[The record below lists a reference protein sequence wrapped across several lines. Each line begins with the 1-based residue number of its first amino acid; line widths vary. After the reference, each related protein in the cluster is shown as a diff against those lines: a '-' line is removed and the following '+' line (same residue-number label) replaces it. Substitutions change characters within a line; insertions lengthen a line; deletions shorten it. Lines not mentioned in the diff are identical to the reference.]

1 MEFLT
6 IFLSSLIA
14 LVSPAGLVLD
24 RVAEN
29 AVRSQFESVEQL
41 QVRVDN
47 APSYQIVQGKA
58 EKVRIA
64 GRGLFPLPEF
74 RIAALDVETDPI
86 DINPR
91 GGGKGLK
98 LDRPLQ
104 AGVHLVL
111 TQADINRALSSPT
124 VTKRLRDL
132 GASAL
137 EDSEAQQVQR
147 YDFLN
152 PQVELLPNNRIR
164 AKVELQ
170 EQGQSDRLQITVESG
185 LAVVAGKRLQLVEPR
200 ISVNGE
206 AVPQEILDPI
216 ARGVTERFDLDQLAG
231 PAVTARVLQL
241 KVVPEQQID
250 IVAFVRAETPPASP
264 AAPSN

>member
-29 AVRSQFESVEQL
+29 AVRSQFKSVEQL
-41 QVRVDN
+41 QIRVDN

-74 RIAALDVETDPI
+74 RIAALEVETDPI
-86 DINPR
+86 DVNPR
-91 GGGKGLK
+91 GGKGLK

-132 GASAL
+132 GASTL
-137 EDSEAQQVQR
+137 DDSEAKQVQR

-164 AKVELQ
+164 ARVELQ

-185 LAVVAGKRLQLVEPR
+185 LAILAGKRLQLVEPR

-216 ARGVTERFDLDQLAG
+216 AKGVTERFDLDQLAG
-231 PAVTARVLQL
+231 PEITARLLQL

-250 IVAFVRAETPPASP
+250 LVAFVRAEPASTPPAVESK
-264 AAPSN
+264 

>member
-14 LVSPAGLVLD
+14 LVSPAGLVID

-29 AVRSQFESVEQL
+29 AVRSQFKSVEQL
-41 QVRVDN
+41 QIRVDN

-91 GGGKGLK
+91 GGKGLK

-111 TQADINRALSSPT
+111 TRADINRALSSPT

-137 EDSEAQQVQR
+137 DDSEAQQVQR

-152 PQVELLPNNRIR
+152 PQVELLANNRIR
-164 AKVELQ
+164 VKAELQ

-185 LAVVAGKRLQLVEPR
+185 LAVLAGKRLQLVEPR

-231 PAVTARVLQL
+231 PEVTARLLQL
-241 KVVPEQQID
+241 KIVPEQQIG
-250 IVAFVRAETPPASP
+250 IVAFIRAETPPASP
-264 AAPSN
+264 ATPSN